1 MKTPSRKRTLAQ
13 LALTAGLLLGGLS
26 HLPTAQALPPGGAN
40 SVDTPGT
47 SSSVSPGTLQAGDTI
62 SFRVSGFPAGEQLYI
77 KVDDGQACPSDAAQG
92 ACVVHQQKIN
102 SAGVA
107 EGSFVL
113 SKELAEGPH
122 TLRFLATEIVYSSSG
137 QQEGSRGFS
146 NRSPQFTISGVNQ
159 NSSGGQVT
167 NVDAATINQAQ
178 PGGNQAQP
186 GGNQA
191 QDGGGQNPA
200 QAEQVG
206 DQPQA
211 AEAPQVEVVTE
222 NGQTIYRDAQGR
234 TISKEEYEAALVAS
248 QQTSDQEEEPQAT
261 SSAPSQQ
268 AQAQASSAS
277 SPASEAQASE
287 AAQTQASSQQQE
299 AESSVPWLGLT
310 ALGASLLVALVVL
323 IRRRAGA

>member
-13 LALTAGLLLGGLS
+13 LALTAGLLLGGFS
-26 HLPTAQALPPGGAN
+26 QTPTAQALPPGGAN

-178 PGGNQAQP
+178 PGGNQAQA
-186 GGNQA
+186 GGDQNSA
-191 QDGGGQNPA
+191 QE
-200 QAEQVG
+200 EQLV

-211 AEAPQVEVVTE
+211 AEAPRVEIVTE
-222 NGQTIYRDAQGR
+222 NGQTLYRDAQGR
-234 TISKEEYEAALVAS
+234 TISKEEYEAALAAS
-248 QQTSDQEEEPQAT
+248 QETSAQEEEPQSA

-268 AQAQASSAS
+268 APAQASSAS

-287 AAQTQASSQQQE
+287 AAQAQASSQQQE

-323 IRRRAGA
+323 VRRRAGA

>member
-178 PGGNQAQP
+178 PGGNQAQA
-186 GGNQA
+186 GG
-191 QDGGGQNPA
+191 DQNPA
-200 QAEQVG
+200 QEEQLV

-211 AEAPQVEVVTE
+211 AEAPRVEIVTE
-222 NGQTIYRDAQGR
+222 NGQTLYRDAQGR
-234 TISKEEYEAALVAS
+234 TISKEEYEAALAAS
-248 QQTSDQEEEPQAT
+248 QQTSDQEEEPQAV

-268 AQAQASSAS
+268 AQAQASSTS

-323 IRRRAGA
+323 VRRRAGA

>member
-13 LALTAGLLLGGLS
+13 LALTAGLLLGGFS
-26 HLPTAQALPPGGAN
+26 QTPTAQALPPGGAN

-178 PGGNQAQP
+178 PGGNQPRAGGDQNLAQE
-186 GGNQA
+186 
-191 QDGGGQNPA
+191 
-200 QAEQVG
+200 EQLA
-206 DQPQA
+206 DQPQV
-211 AEAPQVEVVTE
+211 AEAPRVEIVTE
-222 NGQTIYRDAQGR
+222 NGQTLYRDAQGR
-234 TISKEEYEAALVAS
+234 TISKEEYEAALAAS
-248 QQTSDQEEEPQAT
+248 QQTSDQEEEPQTA
-261 SSAPSQQ
+261 SSSPSQQ
-268 AQAQASSAS
+268 APAQASSAS

>member
-26 HLPTAQALPPGGAN
+26 QTPTAQALPPGGAN

-178 PGGNQAQP
+178 PGGNQPQT
-186 GGNQA
+186 GGDQK
-191 QDGGGQNPA
+191 QTQE
-200 QAEQVG
+200 EQLA
-206 DQPQA
+206 DQPQV
-211 AEAPQVEVVTE
+211 AEAPRVEIVTE
-222 NGQTIYRDAQGR
+222 NGQTLYRDAQGR
-234 TISKEEYEAALVAS
+234 TISKEEYEAALAAS
-248 QQTSDQEEEPQAT
+248 QQTSAQEEEPQTA

-268 AQAQASSAS
+268 APAQASSAS